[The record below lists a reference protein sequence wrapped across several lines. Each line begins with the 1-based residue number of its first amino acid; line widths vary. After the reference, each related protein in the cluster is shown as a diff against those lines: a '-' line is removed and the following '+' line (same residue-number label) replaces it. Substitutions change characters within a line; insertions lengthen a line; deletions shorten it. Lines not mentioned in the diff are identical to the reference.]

1 MVSQDNL
8 TVLQGGINL
17 CKKLK
22 CFLEQSMKVHL
33 KSNLTY
39 T

>member
-1 MVSQDNL
+1 MISQENA
-8 TVLQGGINL
+8 TILQGGINL
-17 CKKLK
+17 CENVR
-22 CFLEQSMKVHL
+22 FLEQSMKVRL